1 MMDAEAERL
10 ECPTHCEGTMRIVFA
25 GSPEA
30 AVPSLEALAARHEIA
45 AVITRAPSPQGRKRV
60 LTPTPVAQSAQ
71 ALGLPVIEANRLD
84 AEATAR
90 ITALQPEL
98 AVVVAYGGLVR
109 EPLLSMPLH
118 GWINLHFSLLPDY
131 RGAAPVQR
139 ALIDGHAVT
148 GVSVFR
154 LVPELDAGPVVR
166 MREAEI
172 PDGATAGGLL
182 AQLAELGAHELVE
195 AVDAI
200 ADGTAVFE
208 EQTGAPTLAPKLT
221 LDDGT
226 LDFTHT
232 APALLA
238 RFRGV
243 TPEPG
248 AHATMDGEHVKL
260 LALAR
265 SGAEPLAPGEA
276 ALAGRSAIVGTG
288 SAPLELIEVQPAGKR
303 PMAGA
308 DWLRGRGGTA
318 RFDTAGRGAAEGRVT
333 RPSTDEAPPA
343 GRGGRA
349 EGAPVTRPSTDEVQ
363 S

>member
-1 MMDAEAERL
+1 
-10 ECPTHCEGTMRIVFA
+10 MRIVFA
-25 GSPEA
+25 GSPAA
-30 AVPSLEALAARHEIA
+30 AVPSLEALHERHEIA
-45 AVITRAPSPQGRKRV
+45 AVITRAASPQGRKRV
-60 LTPTPVAQSAQ
+60 LTPTPVAAAAE
-71 ALGLPVIEANRLD
+71 ALGLPIIEANRLD
-84 AEATAR
+84 AETTAR
-90 ITALQPEL
+90 ITALEPEL

-109 EPLLSMPLH
+109 EPLLSAPPH

-139 ALIDGHAVT
+139 ALIDGRRVT

-172 PDGATAGGLL
+172 PEGATAGALL
-182 AQLAELGAHELVE
+182 AQLAELGAHELVA

-208 EQTGAPTLAPKLT
+208 EQTGAPSLAPKLT
-221 LDDGT
+221 LDDGA
-226 LDFTHT
+226 LDLSQT

-248 AHATMDGEHVKL
+248 AHAMVDGERVKL
-260 LALAR
+260 HALAR

-276 ALAGRSAIVGTG
+276 VIAGRAAIVGTG
-288 SAPLELIEVQPAGKR
+288 SAPLELLEVQPAGRR

-318 RFDTAGRGAAEGRVT
+318 HFDLPTDGRRVAG
-333 RPSTDEAPPA
+333 EA
-343 GRGGRA
+343 GVSRRDT
-349 EGAPVTRPSTDEVQ
+349 E
-363 S
+363 

>member
-1 MMDAEAERL
+1 MMDVEAERL
-10 ECPTHCEGTMRIVFA
+10 ERPTHHEGTMRIVFA

-45 AVITRAPSPQGRKRV
+45 AVITRAASPQGRKRV
-60 LTPTPVAQSAQ
+60 LTPTPVAQAAA
-71 ALGLPVIEANRLD
+71 ALGLPVVEANRLD
-84 AEATAR
+84 ADATAR
-90 ITALQPEL
+90 ITALEPEL

-109 EPLLSMPLH
+109 EPLLSMPRH

-154 LVPELDAGPVVR
+154 LVRELDAGPMVR

-172 PDGATAGGLL
+172 PDGATAGTLL
-182 AQLAELGAHELVE
+182 SQLAELGAHELVE

-221 LDDGT
+221 LADGA
-226 LDFTHT
+226 LDLSQT

-248 AHATMDGEHVKL
+248 AHATVLREDGAGERVKL

-265 SGAEPLAPGEA
+265 SGAEPLEPGEA
-276 ALAGRSAIVGTG
+276 TIAGRSAIVGTG
-288 SAPLELIEVQPAGKR
+288 SAPLELLEVQPAGKR

-318 RFDTAGRGAAEGRVT
+318 TFGLPPTPSVGRGASADDDSVGRGASADGGRVT
-333 RPSTDEAPPA
+333 RPEA
-343 GRGGRA
+343 RA
-349 EGAPVTRPSTDEVQ
+349 
-363 S
+363 

>member
-1 MMDAEAERL
+1 
-10 ECPTHCEGTMRIVFA
+10 MRIVFA
-25 GSPEA
+25 GSPAA

-45 AVITRAPSPQGRKRV
+45 AVVTRAASPQGRKRV
-60 LTPTPVAQSAQ
+60 LTPTPVAA
-71 ALGLPVIEANRLD
+71 AAEVLDLPVIEANRLD
-84 AEATAR
+84 EAATAR
-90 ITALQPEL
+90 IAALEAEL

-109 EPLLSMPLH
+109 EPLLSLPPH

-139 ALIDGHAVT
+139 ALIDGHGDT

-172 PDGATAGGLL
+172 PEGATAGMLL
-182 AQLAELGAHELVE
+182 AHLAEVGAGELVE

-208 EQTGAPTLAPKLT
+208 EQTGAPTFAPKLT
-221 LDDGT
+221 LADGA
-226 LDFTHT
+226 LDFTQT
-232 APALLA
+232 APSLLA

-248 AHATMDGEHVKL
+248 AHAMLETAEGEGERVKL

-265 SGAEPLAPGEA
+265 SGAEPLAPGEV
-276 ALAGRSAIVGTG
+276 ALAGRTAVVGTG
-288 SAPLELIEVQPAGKR
+288 STPLELIEVQPAGKR

-318 RFDTAGRGAAEGRVT
+318 RFAAGRGAPAEGGRVT
-333 RPSTDEAPPA
+333 RPEP
-343 GRGGRA
+343 RA
-349 EGAPVTRPSTDEVQ
+349 
-363 S
+363 

>member
-1 MMDAEAERL
+1 
-10 ECPTHCEGTMRIVFA
+10 MRIVFA

-45 AVITRAPSPQGRKRV
+45 AVITRAASPQGRKRV
-60 LTPTPVAQSAQ
+60 LTPTPVAQAAE

-84 AEATAR
+84 AGATAR
-90 ITALQPEL
+90 ISALEPEL

-109 EPLLSMPLH
+109 EPLLSMPPH

-139 ALIDGHAVT
+139 ALIDGHRVT

-154 LVPELDAGPVVR
+154 LVAELDAGPVVR

-172 PDGATAGGLL
+172 PDGATAGTLL
-182 AQLAELGAHELVE
+182 AQLAELGAHELVG
-195 AVDAI
+195 AVDTI
-200 ADGTAVFE
+200 ANGTAVFE
-208 EQTGAPTLAPKLT
+208 QQTGAPTLAPKLT
-221 LDDGT
+221 LADGA
-226 LDFTHT
+226 LDLTQT
-232 APALLA
+232 ASTLLA

-248 AHATMDGEHVKL
+248 AHATVLREGGDGERVKL
-260 LALAR
+260 LAIAR

-276 ALAGRSAIVGTG
+276 ALAGRTAIVGTG
-288 SAPLELIEVQPAGKR
+288 SAPLELLEVQPAGKR

-318 RFDTAGRGAAEGRVT
+318 TFEL
-333 RPSTDEAPPA
+333 PP
-343 GRGGRA
+343 
-349 EGAPVTRPSTDEVQ
+349 APVTRPTTDEARA
-363 S
+363 